1 MFNMVS
7 IKKSLTSGLCIAMG
21 VFVFLSCDNKYVGAV
36 MFSLGLFCVCEYKL
50 NLFTGMIGFAVEN
63 TKSQGVKHILDLLK
77 VVFFNM
83 IGIAFMCFL
92 LSFTA
97 TQETIDKATNIVET
111 SVTLSPVSLLIKSM
125 MCGVIMLLAVD
136 RYRNCEG
143 ISKFVAIFMGIP
155 VFILSGYYHSIA
167 YVGYLTLGICGG
179 NLTSNVTIPKIIYVI
194 IFAVIGNA
202 LGSILMRYLTTQ
214 KSKELVTTK

>member
-1 MFNMVS
+1 MVT
-7 IKKSLTSGLCIAMG
+7 IKKALTSGLCIAMG
-21 VFVFLSCDNKYVGAV
+21 VFVFLSCDNKYIGALL
-36 MFSLGLFCVCEYKL
+36 FSLGLFCVCEYKL

-63 TKSQGVKHILDLLK
+63 TKSQGVKHVLDLLK

-83 IGIAFMCFL
+83 IGIALVCFL

-111 SVTLSPVSLLIKSM
+111 SVTLSPLSLLIKSI
-125 MCGVIMLLAVD
+125 MCGIIMLLAVD
-136 RYRNCEG
+136 RYKNREG
-143 ISKFVAIFMGIP
+143 IAKFVAIFMGIP

-179 NLTSNVTIPKIIYVI
+179 NLTENVTISKIIFVI
-194 IFAVIGNA
+194 LTAIVGNA
-202 LGSILMRYLTTQ
+202 IGSIAMRYLTTE
-214 KSKELVTTK
+214 KSKELV